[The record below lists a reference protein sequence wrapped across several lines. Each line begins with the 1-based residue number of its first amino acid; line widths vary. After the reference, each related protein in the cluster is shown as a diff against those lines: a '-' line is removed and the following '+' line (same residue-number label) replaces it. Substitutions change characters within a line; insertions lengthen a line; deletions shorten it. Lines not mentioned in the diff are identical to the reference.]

1 MTGTGKLL
9 IQFLKNVETIVIP
22 VYQRNYD
29 WKVEHCRKLLEDLCS
44 TVAKRRMH
52 FFGGI
57 VSVNDPTGG
66 TFDFLIIDGQQ
77 RLTTVS
83 LLVLAMANL
92 IKDQRVTPKDPYL
105 YDTLTKKFLV
115 DDINPHHRKLKL
127 KPIEG
132 DRSAYEKLFD
142 SDGVY
147 EKNSNITQNYLF
159 FYNEIPKCGVSVDDL
174 YYAIQRLQIIDISL
188 TMPEDD
194 PQLVFESLNSTG
206 LDLNEGD
213 KIRNFILMGQTIV
226 DQDYFYNSYWKKI
239 EKDAGATVQSN
250 SYDVSPFIRDY
261 LSIQF
266 RRIPS
271 MKEIYPLFKS
281 HASSTKWAS
290 NIEELLKELRDYAR
304 RYKKILD
311 GWPDFP
317 VMLKASLYRLNHFE
331 SSVTRPFLMEVFRIQ
346 EEGAISYTQVA
357 SVCRTIE
364 SYLLRRVICDLPSN
378 TLNKVFLT
386 LFHDVKRLDN
396 TFDHFE
402 EKVKYILASKKEKA
416 AFPSDEEFSDCFGR
430 KNVYLMPPRYRS
442 YILERLENG
451 DSQEYKEVYARLD
464 SGEYSIEHIMPQ
476 KLTPAWSADLGG
488 DLALQ
493 IHSEWLHRIA
503 NLTIS
508 AAPYNSH
515 YSNATFAEKKTMDNG
530 YAKSG
535 IKLTQQLSANTK
547 WGLSELSA
555 RSKELTNNALIL
567 WPYVSTSYTAPVK
580 QYDEFTLDEGVS
592 FTGLNLVKY
601 RFRGSEHTV
610 TSWLE
615 MFHDVISTLH
625 RENATVLNFLADAD
639 DNVELSRYVGRTET
653 QFIKAAKI
661 EDSLYVSTNTSTQTK
676 INLLI
681 KLFEKYRED
690 AANLVLMTD
699 DKQPDQSEV
708 ASRYS
713 IRKKYWQTAISEI
726 QKATGTFMNCGNTVN
741 NAVYGSTGRG
751 GVYICCVA
759 NFDSARI
766 EFYIDMGDRNK
777 NKAYF
782 DLLMSHRTTIESTFG
797 APLHWK
803 RSDELR
809 ASKIFL
815 EMKGV
820 SITNESDWPAMIEF
834 HAQKS
839 KLLLD
844 AFKPFLDIN

>member
-29 WKVEHCRKLLEDLCS
+29 WKIEHCRKLLDDLCS
-44 TVAKRRMH
+44 TVARRRMH

-92 IKDQRVTPKDPYL
+92 IKDKCLTPKDPLL

-115 DDINPHHRKLKL
+115 DDINPQHRKLKL

-132 DRSAYEKLFD
+132 DRSAYEKLYD
-142 SDGVY
+142 PDGDY

-213 KIRNFILMGQTIV
+213 KIRNFILMGQTIA
-226 DQDYFYNSYWKKI
+226 DQDHFYNTYWKKI
-239 EKDAGATVQSN
+239 EKDAGSTTQSN

-261 LSIQF
+261 LTIQL

-271 MKEIYPLFKS
+271 MKEIYSLFKS
-281 HASSTKWAS
+281 HATSEKWTS
-290 NIEELLKELRDYAR
+290 NTEGLLKELRDYAR

-311 GWPDFP
+311 GWTDFP
-317 VMLKASLYRLNHFE
+317 IALKASLYRLNHFE

-346 EEGAISYTQVA
+346 EEGIITYTQVA

-386 LFHDVKRLDN
+386 LFNDVKRLDN
-396 TFDHFE
+396 TFDQFE
-402 EKVKYILASKKEKA
+402 DKVKYILASKKEKA
-416 AFPSDEEFSDCFGR
+416 AFPTDEEFSDCFVR

-451 DSQEYKEVYARLD
+451 DSQEYKEVYTRLD

-476 KLTPAWSADLGG
+476 KLTPAWSSELGS
-488 DLALQ
+488 DQASQ

-515 YSNATFAEKKTMDNG
+515 YSNATFHEKKTMDNG
-530 YAKSG
+530 YIKSG
-535 IKLTQQLSANTK
+535 IKLTQRLAVNAQ
-547 WGLSELSA
+547 WGLPELLA
-555 RSKELTNNALIL
+555 RSKELTASALTL
-567 WPYVSTSYTAPVK
+567 WPYASTGYTAPEK
-580 QYDEFTLDEGVS
+580 QYDEFTLDEGIS

-601 RFRGSEHTV
+601 RFRGIEHPA
-610 TSWLE
+610 TSWVD
-615 MFHDVISTLH
+615 MFYDVITTLH
-625 RENATVLNFLADAD
+625 RENATVLNFLADAGD
-639 DNVELSRYVGRTET
+639 DVELSCYVGRTES

-661 EDSLYVSTNTSTQTK
+661 EDGLYIFTNTSTQSK

-681 KLFEKYRED
+681 KFFERYNED
-690 AANLVLMTD
+690 TSNLVLMTD
-699 DKQPDQSEV
+699 DKQPDHADLAE
-708 ASRYS
+708 RHI
-713 IRKKYWQTAISEI
+713 IRKKYWQSAIGEI
-726 QKATGTFMNCGNTVN
+726 QKTTGTFLNCGNTVN
-741 NAVYGSTGRG
+741 NTMFGSTGRS
-751 GVYICCVA
+751 GVYVSCIA

-766 EFYIDMGDRNK
+766 EFYIDTGNRDK

-782 DLLMSHRTTIESTFG
+782 DLLFSHRLDIEAAFG
-797 APLHWK
+797 APLQWN

-809 ASKIFL
+809 ASKVIFEL
-815 EMKGV
+815 KGV
-820 SITNESDWPAMIEF
+820 SITNEADWPAMIQF
-834 HAQKS
+834 HAQKG

-844 AFKPFLDIN
+844 AFRPYLDI